1 MDANHAR
8 DKAGDLHKHDC
19 VGYVGFWTSSPTIEV
34 SKFLAKPSIDR
45 ALISPAAA
53 SPELSKPQFWNF
65 LRTGLSEGDGARL
78 MTKLM
83 GPLIRLSYLLRPRHN
98 TFLLYSKSARLIS
111 NIREMSLYLY
121 LHIAEFLRFT
131 SFVCA
136 RFNQDTFVGDA

>member
-8 DKAGDLHKHDC
+8 DKAGDLDKHDC

-65 LRTGLSEGDGARL
+65 LRTGVSEEVVARL
-78 MTKLM
+78 MAKM
-83 GPLIRLSYLLRPRHN
+83 MAGPLIWHSLSENAQPF
-98 TFLLYSKSARLIS
+98 TFVFFVATLS
-111 NIREMSLYLY
+111 NI
-121 LHIAEFLRFT
+121 A
-131 SFVCA
+131 
-136 RFNQDTFVGDA
+136 